1 MDVVAHII
9 LVGSIIAL
17 LYYSPSFLISLSSS
31 FPTFPSF
38 LPPSL
43 SLFLHHAQLP
53 NNKASGDTSKSGG
66 GMARGNF
73 DAQLPQ
79 DNTFVA
85 NFLSG
90 STCILG
96 VSTRTRSYYAC
107 NMIL

>member
-17 LYYSPSFLISLSSS
+17 VYHSPSFLSLPLSLPSPLFSS
-31 FPTFPSF
+31 
-38 LPPSL
+38 LPL

-66 GMARGNF
+66 GIARGNF

-96 VSTRTRSYYAC
+96 VRTHTRSYYAC